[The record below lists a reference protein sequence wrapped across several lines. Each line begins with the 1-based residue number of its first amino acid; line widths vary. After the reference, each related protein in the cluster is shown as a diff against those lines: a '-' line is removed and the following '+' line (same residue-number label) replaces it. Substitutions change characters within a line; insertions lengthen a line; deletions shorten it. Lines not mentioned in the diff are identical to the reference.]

1 MRVREIVLDT
11 ETTGLDA
18 NGGDRIVEIG
28 CVELV
33 DYIFTGNVFH
43 HYINP
48 ERDIPYY
55 STKIHGITVDMV
67 KDKPKFAD
75 IADKF
80 LDFISDGILV
90 IHNAKFDISFIE
102 MELSKINKEH
112 RLNNSFV
119 DTLIL
124 ARKKFPG
131 MPVTL
136 DALCKRFNISLQD
149 RKFHGALL
157 DATLLSKVYIELKG
171 GLQRS
176 LNFSD
181 MDKNNIEQRFTGS
194 HNLCMR
200 HFKINQYDY
209 EKHKELLK
217 KIKNSI
223 WNKLK

>member
-1 MRVREIVLDT
+1 MKIREIVLDT
-11 ETTGLDA
+11 ETTGLDV

-28 CVELV
+28 CVELI
-33 DYIFTGNVFH
+33 DCIFTGHIFH
-43 HYINP
+43 HYVNP
-48 ERDIPYY
+48 EREVPYY
-55 STKIHGITVDMV
+55 ATKIHGITIDMV

-75 IADKF
+75 IADEF
-80 LDFISDGILV
+80 LDFISDGTLV
-90 IHNAKFDISFIE
+90 IHNAKFDVSFIE
-102 MELSKINKEH
+102 MELNRINKEY
-112 RLNNSFV
+112 SFSKV
-119 DTLIL
+119 IDTLIL

-176 LNFSD
+176 LNFND
-181 MDKNNIEQRFTGS
+181 IDKNNIDQQFVES
-194 HNLCMR
+194 HYLCNR
-200 HFKINQYDY
+200 NFKINQDDY
-209 EKHKELLK
+209 KKHKELLK

-223 WNKLK
+223 WAKFE